1 MDGER
6 APKRLRGA
14 SPHDGPWL
22 SITPTDGGDVGTQDP
37 IVIGEVS
44 VPNASDFF
52 PRDMDVSAHVSRASL
67 ESAVRIRV
75 SMGGDNCSNR
85 HVR

>member
-1 MDGER
+1 M
-6 APKRLRGA
+6 
-14 SPHDGPWL
+14 
-22 SITPTDGGDVGTQDP
+22 
-37 IVIGEVS
+37 IGEVS